1 VLGRHGDRSLAD
13 MRLGLV
19 AGGGRF
25 PLVLLDAARSQGHE
39 VIVIAIKEEASDELA
54 VAAARRDAALH
65 WVSLGQLGKC
75 IKLLQEGAVDRAVM
89 AGSVKHTR
97 IFSSGLILPD
107 LVMLSLLR
115 KLGARNTD
123 GLLGAVVDVFRDHGI
138 EVMESTAL
146 ITPLLARPGVL
157 TRRTP
162 SLDERQDIEY
172 GYRFADAIAALDIGQ
187 TVAVKDRAVVAVEAM
202 EGTDEL
208 IRRAASLA
216 GAGVSVIKVA
226 KPAQDMRFDVPVVG
240 LGTIEIMRAAG
251 ATALSIDA
259 GKTLIIDGP
268 EVFSAADRANIAVLA
283 RRIGDAGVERPN
295 GTAPTHQQ

>member
-1 VLGRHGDRSLAD
+1 
-13 MRLGLV
+13 MRLGLI

-25 PLVLLDAARSQGHE
+25 PLVLLDAARSQGHK
-39 VIVIAIKEEASDELA
+39 VIVIAIKEEASEELI
-54 VAAARRDAALH
+54 VAAARLDAALH

-89 AGSVKHTR
+89 AGSVKHTK

-138 EVMESTAL
+138 EVMDSTEL
-146 ITPLLARPGVL
+146 IKPLLACPGVL
-157 TRRTP
+157 TGRKP
-162 SLDERQDIEY
+162 SQDETQDIEY

-226 KPAQDMRFDVPVVG
+226 KPTQDMRFDVPVVG

-268 EVFSAADRANIAVLA
+268 EVLSAADGANIAMLA
-283 RRIGDAGVERPN
+283 RRIGDAGVERAD
-295 GTAPTHQQ
+295 GTAPAHQQ